1 MVRSRIS
8 GTIMRPLR
16 KPLLVLAFLGTV
28 IAVPALAQQPPSYPP
43 ACEASKVSKADVDR
57 AHTVFLSGKQFLDE
71 SNYDKAI
78 SYFNDAY
85 SIDCSVHA
93 ILPII
98 ATAYERKGDKGEA
111 VRALEEYLRRAPSAP
126 DREHVERRIKNL
138 NDQLS
143 RDQPSASAVT
153 TSPPATGTASAA
165 PAVSSA
171 PEPTPTAAPATSST
185 TSADVPASG
194 ASHRAAPWIVVG
206 IGAAATVAGVVMF
219 AVGAGDI
226 SSANTACGGKHDGC
240 APNVASKGNT
250 GITLEAVGITAG
262 GVGLAAVA
270 GGLIWHFAEG
280 SSENPPS
287 TGVVV
292 RPVVSPGYAGIAL
305 GGAL

>member
-43 ACEASKVSKADVDR
+43 ACEASKVTKADVDR

-143 RDQPSASAVT
+143 RDQPSASAVVPSPST
-153 TSPPATGTASAA
+153 TAMASAA
-165 PAVSSA
+165 PSTSSA
-171 PEPTPTAAPATSST
+171 PEAAPTATVTASSAATAEAAP
-185 TSADVPASG
+185 PNG
-194 ASHRAAPWIVVG
+194 SHRAAPWIVVG

-226 SSANTACGGKHDGC
+226 SSANTACGGTHKDC
-240 APNVASKGNT
+240 APDVASKGNT
-250 GITLEAVGITAG
+250 GITLETVGITAG
-262 GVGLAAVA
+262 GVGLAAIA

-280 SSENPPS
+280 SESSPS
-287 TGVVV
+287 SGVVV
-292 RPVVSPGYAGIAL
+292 SPVVTPSYAGIAL
-305 GGAL
+305 VGGL